1 MVPGHD
7 TSADIWSCGCAYLQ
21 MLTAKRPWYQLTRPK
36 DDSVEWLRPVMEN
49 PAAMV
54 GKEGRVG
61 LLAWWGRGGGRA
73 RWHGGEE
80 GEGGPAGMVRK
91 GGRGPAG

>member
-36 DDSVEWLRPVMEN
+36 DDSVEWLRPVLEN

-61 LLAWWGRGGGRA
+61 LLAERCCMYQPFATNRSLT
-73 RWHGGEE
+73 
-80 GEGGPAGMVRK
+80 PF
-91 GGRGPAG
+91 